1 MILSTGSRKKKE
13 SEPSMVQSILFVCT
27 GNVFRSMAAEY
38 ALRAQLGH
46 QLSYRVESAGIEA
59 KANSI
64 HPVISKRLIQKGTD
78 PSAHIPQ
85 RLTKKLIDRNDLVIA
100 MGLGHREFIHK
111 QFGLNVP
118 LFNEVSFGE
127 EIPILDLHEALP
139 DWERDIDEARA
150 YVESVIDHIWE
161 SVPALMTQIPH
172 FQGSRRPKKL

>member
-1 MILSTGSRKKKE
+1 
-13 SEPSMVQSILFVCT
+13 MVQSILFVCT

-38 ALRAQLGH
+38 ALRAQLGR
-46 QLSYRVESAGIEA
+46 QSSYRVESAGIEA
-59 KANSI
+59 KPKII

-78 PSAHIPQ
+78 PSAHVP
-85 RLTKKLIDRNDLVIA
+85 RALTKAVVDRNDLIIA
-100 MGLGHREFIHK
+100 MGLDHRQFIHT

-139 DWERDIDEARA
+139 DWERDIVEARA

-161 SVPALMTQIPH
+161 SVPALMARLPH
-172 FQGSRRPKKL
+172 FREVGGR